1 MKQEIKKDKKMFE
14 QIADHTKVNLVKRDA
29 TFQQNYFGATELL
42 PFWVA
47 DMDFEITA
55 EVKDALHDRV
65 EKGIFGYE
73 KNSDG
78 LKKSVINWFDRR
90 HNWKMDKQFLRTSPS
105 IMASIGVLI
114 NLLTKEGDGVLVQTP
129 SFPKFLHVV
138 PNNDRKLI
146 LNPLKP
152 VEGRYEIDF
161 VDFEKKAKESK
172 VFILCNPHNPVGRVW
187 TYDELKTLGRIAKE
201 NDMYI
206 ISDEI
211 HSDIIFKGHTFIPY
225 GSFSEDLT
233 EMSIS
238 LFSPA
243 KTFNLP
249 SNSSSF
255 LYSTNKDVLK
265 KFDKFMLSMYLDK
278 TTALESIAMETAY
291 NTGDKWLNELL
302 AHIEDTVNYIN
313 GYFKDNIPQIK
324 VTQADG
330 MYLVWLDF
338 RELNI
343 DAQEFNKLLVD
354 EGIAL
359 NPGNWFGEAGVGFLR
374 MNIATSRDMV
384 NQGLKIIKR
393 AVDKITNKS
402 SKCC

>member
-1 MKQEIKKDKKMFE
+1 MFN
-14 QIADHTKVNLVKRDA
+14 QIADHTKVNLVKRDNN
-29 TFQQNYFGATELL
+29 FQKNYFGATDLL

-47 DMDFEITA
+47 DMDFETTV
-55 EVKDALHDRV
+55 EVKDALKTRV
-65 EKGIFGYE
+65 EKGIFAYE
-73 KNSDG
+73 KNSNG
-78 LKKSVINWFDRR
+78 LKQSIINWFSRR
-90 HNWKMDKQFLRTSPS
+90 HNWEMDEKFLRTSPS
-105 IMASIGVLI
+105 IMASISSLI
-114 NLLTKEGDGVLVQTP
+114 NLLTKKGDAVLVQTP
-129 SFPKFLHVV
+129 AFPKFLHVV

-146 LNPLKP
+146 QSPLKLID
-152 VEGRYEIDF
+152 GKYEIDF
-161 VDFEKKAKESK
+161 IDFEEKAKEAK

-187 TYDELKTLGRIAKE
+187 SQDELKTLGRIAKE

-225 GSFSEDLT
+225 GSLSKELT

-238 LFSPA
+238 LLSPA

-255 LYSTNKDVLK
+255 LYSENKEVLE

-291 NTGDKWLNELL
+291 NTGDKWLDEFLVYV
-302 AHIEDTVNYIN
+302 EDTVDYIDK
-313 GYFKDNIPQIK
+313 YFKENIPQIK
-324 VTQADG
+324 VTKTEG

-343 DAQEFNKLLVD
+343 NAKELNELLVK

-359 NPGNWFGEAGVGFLR
+359 NSGNWFGEAGVGFIR
-374 MNIATSRDMV
+374 MNIATSRDIV
-384 NQGLKIIKR
+384 KQGLEIIKKV
-393 AVDKITNKS
+393 VDKKTNKFT
-402 SKCC
+402 KCC

>member
-1 MKQEIKKDKKMFE
+1 MFE
-14 QIADHTKVNLVKRDA
+14 QVADHTKVNLVKRDEN
-29 TFQQNYFGATELL
+29 FQQNYFGETDLL

-47 DMDFEITA
+47 DMDFETTT
-55 EVKDALHDRV
+55 EVKKALQDRV

-73 KNSDG
+73 KSSDG
-78 LKKSVINWFDRR
+78 LKQSAIGWFERR

-105 IMASIGVLI
+105 IMASIGILI

-146 LNPLKP
+146 QSPLKL
-152 VEGRYEIDF
+152 VDGRYEIDF
-161 VDFEKKAKESK
+161 EDFEEKAKESK

-187 TYDELKTLGRIAKE
+187 TKDELKTLGRIAKE
-201 NDMYI
+201 NNMYI

-211 HSDIIFKGHTFIPY
+211 HSDIIFKGNTFIPY
-225 GSFSEDLT
+225 GSLSADLT

-238 LFSPA
+238 LLSPA

-255 LYSTNKDVLK
+255 LYSENNEILE
-265 KFDKFMLSMYLDK
+265 KFDKFMLNMYLDK
-278 TTALESIAMETAY
+278 TTALESIAMENAY
-291 NTGDKWLNELL
+291 NTGDEWLDKLL
-302 AHIEDTVNYIN
+302 VHVEDTVNYIYE
-313 GYFKDNIPQIK
+313 YFKENIPQIK
-324 VTQADG
+324 VTQAEG

-338 RELNI
+338 KEI
-343 DAQEFNKLLVD
+343 KVDPKDFNQLLVD

-359 NPGNWFGEAGVGFLR
+359 NPGNWFGEAGNGFLR

-384 NQGLKIIKR
+384 NQGLEIIKKV
-393 AVDKITNKS
+393 VDKIANKS
-402 SKCC
+402 DRCC